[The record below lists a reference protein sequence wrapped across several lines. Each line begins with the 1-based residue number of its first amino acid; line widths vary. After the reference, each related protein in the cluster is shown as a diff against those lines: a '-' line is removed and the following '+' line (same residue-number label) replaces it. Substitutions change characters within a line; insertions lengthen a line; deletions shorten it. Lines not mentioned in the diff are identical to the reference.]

1 MVGFLSIHLLIV
13 DRIPRL
19 GESRRDGVTASV
31 VVRQWLEGGHW
42 GDLNSGGFTSISRL
56 LSFSSDST
64 SLRPCRIEARTETAD
79 GGPWR
84 QAVVTGVLL
93 IPRPDRSWRP
103 VSWLV

>member
-42 GDLNSGGFTSISRL
+42 GDPQFRRIHQHQPTPELQ
-56 LSFSSDST
+56 
-64 SLRPCRIEARTETAD
+64 LRQHKVASVPH
-79 GGPWR
+79 
-84 QAVVTGVLL
+84 
-93 IPRPDRSWRP
+93 
-103 VSWLV
+103 